1 MIKIVY
7 LVSTLRKTGPTSVLY
22 NIIRHLDK
30 KKYEI
35 YVISLSPEVE
45 NRSALDDFTALGINF
60 QSLNLSRLK
69 GYLYG
74 GFKLRKMINKINPD
88 IINVQCFRT
97 ILLSIFLPKKYKK
110 IAIIHCDY
118 DVDYRMLHGSVTG
131 FIMSKIQDFVL
142 KTINKKVCVSGLLCD
157 LLQKKKKLDLT
168 FTDNGID
175 TDKFKPAQNKAD
187 LRQKLNLPADKKI
200 WIWAG
205 VMIERKNPL
214 LLVEAI
220 RQLNTDDIFIFC
232 GDGNLSS
239 EIKEKTKDL
248 NNVILTGNV
257 DNINEYLQAS
267 DYYISTSFSE
277 GLPMSV
283 IEAMACSLPMILSDI
298 EQHKYVL
305 KENSGMLFKTG
316 DMNDLISKIKN
327 ISNVDYNLYSSCARE
342 SAHKYFSSVL
352 MSENYQK
359 KYEELL
365 NR

>member
-7 LVSTLRKTGPTSVLY
+7 LVSTLRKTGPTNVLY

-30 KKYEI
+30 KRYEV
-35 YVISLSPEVE
+35 YVVSLSPEVE
-45 NRSALDDFTALGINF
+45 NLSALDDFMALGINF

-74 GFKLRKMINKINPD
+74 GLKLKEIIDKINPD
-88 IINVQCFRT
+88 IVSVQCFRT
-97 ILLSIFLPKKYKK
+97 ILLSLFLPKYKK

-118 DVDYRMLHGSVTG
+118 DVDYKMLHGSVTG

-142 KTINKKVCVSGLLCD
+142 KKISNKVCVSELLCE
-157 LLQKKKKLDLT
+157 LLQKKKKLNLG
-168 FTDNGID
+168 FVDNGID
-175 TDKFKPAQNKAD
+175 TNKFQPAINKAD

-220 RQLNTDDIFIFC
+220 EQLNTDDVFVFC
-232 GDGNLSS
+232 GDGILFSKV
-239 EIKEKTKDL
+239 KEAVKELK
-248 NNVILTGNV
+248 NVILAGNV
-257 DNINEYLQAS
+257 DNIEEYLQAS

-283 IEAMACSLPMILSDI
+283 IEAMSCGLPMVLSDI
-298 EQHKYVL
+298 EQHKYIL
-305 KENSGMLFKTG
+305 KEGSGVLFKTN
-316 DMNDLISKIKN
+316 DTDDLISKMKE
-327 ISNVDYNLYSSCARE
+327 ISKVDYNSYSSCARE
-342 SAHKYFSSVL
+342 SAQKYFSSVL

-359 KYEELL
+359 KYEDIMIK
-365 NR
+365 